1 MRRNKPTHTGWSRS
15 RARDYYDLWR
25 VFRAY
30 GNRMDLTGFE
40 SFLRE
45 KCDVREVSFNG
56 PGDFFQKAMLA
67 SVEKTWDQWLCPLVP
82 GLPPY
87 RTVIDELR
95 PQIESIL

>member
-30 GNRMDLTGFE
+30 GNRMDLTGFA

-45 KCDVREVSFNG
+45 KCAVREVSFNG